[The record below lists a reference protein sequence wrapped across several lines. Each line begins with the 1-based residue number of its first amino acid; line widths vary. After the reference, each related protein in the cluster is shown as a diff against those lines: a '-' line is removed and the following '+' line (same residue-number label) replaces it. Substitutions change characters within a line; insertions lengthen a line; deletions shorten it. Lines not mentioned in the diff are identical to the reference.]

1 MQLPCRTTT
10 CSHLDCFDASI
21 FIQLNQKKIVW
32 VCPICANPI
41 LYEHLALDS
50 YFSQLISSVKIPLGA
65 ASANLNIDCEWAPIK
80 RNYQLPSESTV
91 STTPENEPDGLS
103 TMGIG
108 LEDSL

>member
-1 MQLPCRTTT
+1 M
-10 CSHLDCFDASI
+10 
-21 FIQLNQKKIVW
+21 NQKKIVW

-50 YFSQLISSVKIPLGA
+50 YFSQLINSVKLPLGA
-65 ASANLNIDCEWAPIK
+65 VSVNIDIDGEWAPIE
-80 RNYQLPSESTV
+80 RNNQLPSESTV
-91 STTPENEPDGLS
+91 STTSENDSDGFS